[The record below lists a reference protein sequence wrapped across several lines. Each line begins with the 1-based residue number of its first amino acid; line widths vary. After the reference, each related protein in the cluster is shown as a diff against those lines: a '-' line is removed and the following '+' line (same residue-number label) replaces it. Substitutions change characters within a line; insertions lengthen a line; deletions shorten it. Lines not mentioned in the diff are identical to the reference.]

1 MLQFRTNV
9 CQNVN
14 LTAITFIDTAKNDNY
29 YIPGEMRRREING
42 CDENIL
48 KMRRYRQIT
57 QTNRREKLVIAC
69 MFAWSICSMWSI
81 KQTRQRIFIDCDIII
96 NSAKYWSKRNKNWRM
111 HLLTNYKVCVSTRQS
126 AVFNIFRSTYVIASG
141 LKMLLLQLSIV
152 FSMCVFVNVIP
163 TDSTTHY
170 CITTNKTSNSNRPIS
185 N

>member
-69 MFAWSICSMWSI
+69 MFA
-81 KQTRQRIFIDCDIII
+81 
-96 NSAKYWSKRNKNWRM
+96 
-111 HLLTNYKVCVSTRQS
+111 
-126 AVFNIFRSTYVIASG
+126 
-141 LKMLLLQLSIV
+141 
-152 FSMCVFVNVIP
+152 
-163 TDSTTHY
+163 
-170 CITTNKTSNSNRPIS
+170 
-185 N
+185 